1 MQTKQDNNRKIAFL
15 IVSCDKYSDL
25 WVPFFTLLD
34 KYWPEIY
41 YKKYLLSNSKEFS
54 WPGVNQINIGED
66 ISYSD
71 NLLKCIDHIDED
83 WILLWLEDLFLSSP
97 VNTTK
102 LDRIISVFTKNES
115 VDSINV
121 NLEKMLITINL
132 KKGKNLNDDIIRQL
146 IKDSG
151 YDVTEIN
158 RDS

>member
-1 MQTKQDNNRKIAFL
+1 MKLFLLFIKI
-15 IVSCDKYSDL
+15 I
-25 WVPFFTLLD
+25 FFTLMD
-34 KYWPEIY
+34 
-41 YKKYLLSNSKEFS
+41 YKETSSQNKIEDQILRVS
-54 WPGVNQINIGED
+54 VNGLVCDFCARSIEKI
-66 ISYSD
+66 
-71 NLLKCIDHIDED
+71 
-83 WILLWLEDLFLSSP
+83 
-97 VNTTK
+97 
-102 LDRIISVFTKNES
+102 FTKNES

>member
-1 MQTKQDNNRKIAFL
+1 MKLFL
-15 IVSCDKYSDL
+15 LIMTIT
-25 WVPFFTLLD
+25 FFTLMD
-34 KYWPEIY
+34 
-41 YKKYLLSNSKEFS
+41 YKETSSQNKIED
-54 WPGVNQINIGED
+54 QILR
-66 ISYSD
+66 ISINGLVCDFCARSIE
-71 NLLKCIDHIDED
+71 KI
-83 WILLWLEDLFLSSP
+83 
-97 VNTTK
+97 
-102 LDRIISVFTKNES
+102 FTKNES

>member
-1 MQTKQDNNRKIAFL
+1 MKLFLLFITITFFILMDYKETSSQNKI
-15 IVSCDKYSDL
+15 
-25 WVPFFTLLD
+25 
-34 KYWPEIY
+34 E
-41 YKKYLLSNSKEFS
+41 
-54 WPGVNQINIGED
+54 NQI
-66 ISYSD
+66 
-71 NLLKCIDHIDED
+71 L
-83 WILLWLEDLFLSSP
+83 
-97 VNTTK
+97 
-102 LDRIISVFTKNES
+102 RISVNGLVCDFCARSIEKIFTKNES